1 MREFKWEFFMML
13 THQAGLLS
21 FYYNLQI
28 SIISYYTNSTPWTI
42 NHDLNSYMCEFN
54 QSSQMEV
61 VMLYI
66 YPYKI
71 IFTLPAGLEG
81 DSILET
87 NKRTDAQSC
96 SHKSTILQCWFLNS
110 TIACFLKKTLLK
122 VAVNR
127 ALWQLQYL
135 RPSWQLA

>member
-1 MREFKWEFFMML
+1 
-13 THQAGLLS
+13 
-21 FYYNLQI
+21 
-28 SIISYYTNSTPWTI
+28 
-42 NHDLNSYMCEFN
+42 
-54 QSSQMEV
+54 MEV

-96 SHKSTILQCWFLNS
+96 SHKSHPAVLISKLNHS
-110 TIACFLKKTLLK
+110 MLFKKNFT
-122 VAVNR
+122 
-127 ALWQLQYL
+127 
-135 RPSWQLA
+135 